1 MYYNTLIHPK
11 LNGIIESLFLG
22 WRRFVTVIEV
32 FNGDAILVKLSR
44 NKPLREAA
52 QVDEEKY
59 ILLLGVRYQTWAG
72 KIMGNSI
79 KKNHIIDTWDI
90 SIRGIFES

>member
-1 MYYNTLIHPK
+1 M
-11 LNGIIESLFLG
+11 
-22 WRRFVTVIEV
+22 

-59 ILLLGVRYQTWAG
+59 ILLLGVPYQTKVG
-72 KIMGNSI
+72 KIVGNS
-79 KKNHIIDTWDI
+79 
-90 SIRGIFES
+90 FY